1 MTVHDAFYKKVEGR
15 TYAAPQYGK
24 EITLRVGED
33 IGGDGVAAISRE
45 AMAELGVSEGE
56 VIEIIGA
63 WTQKA
68 KVILLRGGESTTIRM
83 DKRTRT
89 ALPVDIGQEV
99 GGRKE
104 YLS

>member
-1 MTVHDAFYKKVEGR
+1 MRDAFYKRVEGR

-24 EITLRVGED
+24 EITLRVGDD
-33 IGGDGVAAISRE
+33 IEGDGVAAISRE

-56 VIEIIGA
+56 IIEIIGA

-68 KVILLRGGESTTIRM
+68 KVVLSKGGDITTIRM